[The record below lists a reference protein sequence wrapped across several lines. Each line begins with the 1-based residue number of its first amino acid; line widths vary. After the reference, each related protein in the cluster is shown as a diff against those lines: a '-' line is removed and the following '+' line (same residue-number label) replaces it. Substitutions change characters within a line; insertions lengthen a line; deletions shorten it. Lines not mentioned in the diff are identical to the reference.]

1 MFGKAAASSLLSIQN
16 VQNIMEQSKAVGR
29 LPSVAEWSLLDSAA
43 RKGVTDRFSQFLKAQ
58 NLDWID
64 DFDRGCV
71 MWDSFTEELDT
82 AIRELSALITVA
94 NNENEGSLQSSLDGL
109 SATWKNVTRA

>member
-1 MFGKAAASSLLSIQN
+1 
-16 VQNIMEQSKAVGR
+16 MEQSKAVGR
-29 LPSVAEWSLLDSAA
+29 LPSVAEWSLLDPAA
-43 RKGVTDRFSQFLKAQ
+43 RKGATDRFSQFLKAR
-58 NLDWID
+58 NLDCID
-64 DFDRGCV
+64 DLDRGCV
-71 MWDSFTEELDT
+71 MWNSLTEELDT